1 MEGWPRFESEL
12 LRACIFHCVL
22 LSPPG
27 SHEQEQETWH
37 SAESYNVIQCDSALS
52 AICSNLLAAFR
63 RVYTDWIMKLDSE
76 IEEFKRNYITS
87 WCCG

>member
-37 SAESYNVIQCDSALS
+37 SAESYNVIQLS
-52 AICSNLLAAFR
+52 VQYAATF
-63 RVYTDWIMKLDSE
+63 
-76 IEEFKRNYITS
+76 
-87 WCCG
+87 